1 MQKKRKVDVCC
12 DALSTTP
19 MRRFLVCLHVLG
31 LRVGAV
37 VGLLHNVTVDDQP
50 TIEYSANANWLSAV
64 SPVNMGGSHMLST
77 DPAAKA
83 TFRFTGVAVY
93 FMSPMWP
100 YPVAS
105 SVSLDGGP
113 RITIDLMDFSRG
125 RTSGGPETIRSA
137 AVWAATGLA
146 NIQHT
151 LVVSVGPSPHAG
163 PLDPQYA
170 IVDGFMYTADYGAS
184 SGTALL
190 SSDPG
195 PAPSSFVLSSS
206 SAPTNTHP
214 SSPPPTEGAHQT
226 RPNLPSTIIA
236 AIVCSVAGFFFT
248 LSSILFIYWRRK
260 RRRRTQPRLTDWTI
274 DDDVPPPS
282 FVVSQQTSV
291 QSFYLPRGHSFYP
304 TNFPVVSPHCVYDP
318 HGRTSSYTTSNP
330 VVAIDGHP
338 YPQ

>member
-1 MQKKRKVDVCC
+1 
-12 DALSTTP
+12 
-19 MRRFLVCLHVLG
+19 MRRFLACLHVLG
-31 LRVGAV
+31 FGVGAV
-37 VGLLHNVTVDDQP
+37 VGLLYNVTVDDQP

-64 SPVNMGGSHMLST
+64 SPLNMGGSHMLST
-77 DPAAKA
+77 

-113 RITIDLMDFSRG
+113 RITIDLMDLSRE
-125 RTSGGPETIRSA
+125 RTSGGPETIRSVV
-137 AVWAATGLA
+137 VWAATGLA

-151 LVVSVGPSPHAG
+151 LVVSVGRSPHAG

-170 IVDGFMYTADYGAS
+170 IVDGFMYTVDDGAS
-184 SGTALL
+184 SGTALS

-195 PAPSSFVLSSS
+195 PTPSSFVLSSS
-206 SAPTNTHP
+206 SAPTSTHP

-226 RPNLPSTIIA
+226 KLNLPSTIIA
-236 AIVCSVAGFFFT
+236 AIACSVAGFFFT
-248 LSSILFIYWRRK
+248 LSSILFIFWWRK

-274 DDDVPPPS
+274 DDDVPSSS

-291 QSFYLPRGHSFYP
+291 QSFYLPRSHSFYP
-304 TNFPVVSPHCVYDP
+304 TNFPVVPPHRVYDP
-318 HGRTSSYTTSNP
+318 HGRTSSYTTSNS